1 MNRLQALQV
10 AEELKPAATSNVP
23 VLNVLVVDD
32 HPANRLLMCQQLG
45 YLGHQYTAAQN
56 GASGFQAWRQERF
69 DLVIADCNMPI
80 MNGYEL
86 SRSIREYEEREQL
99 TPCVVLGFTA
109 NAQPE
114 EKQRCAQAG
123 MDDCLFKPINL
134 TALERQLAKI
144 SPQPSGMTLDIGNF
158 EALTGG
164 DPHMSRLLLEE
175 LLSSSRQDRQELVA
189 LIAAQALAEEI
200 IEQAHKIKGAARIV
214 QASALASQ
222 CEALEQACARGDD
235 RPLIEA
241 GVKSLEKLM
250 LELERILQA
259 RLDEL
264 DGQ

>member
-1 MNRLQALQV
+1 MV
-10 AEELKPAATSNVP
+10 DELKPAATTNVP

-56 GASGFQAWRQERF
+56 GAAGFQAWRQEHF

-86 SRSIREYEEREQL
+86 SRSIREYEQREQL

-123 MDDCLFKPINL
+123 MNDCLFKPINL

-144 SPQPSGMTLDIGNF
+144 SPQPTGLILDIGNF
-158 EALTGG
+158 DALTGG
-164 DPHMSRLLLEE
+164 DPRMSRLLLEE
-175 LLSSSRQDRQELVA
+175 LLNSSRQDRQELVA
-189 LIAAQALAEEI
+189 LMAAQACAEGI

-214 QASALASQ
+214 QACALASQ
-222 CEALEQACARGDD
+222 CEALEQACARGDE

-241 GVKSLEKLM
+241 GIKSLEKLM
-250 LELERILQA
+250 LELERMLQV
-259 RLDEL
+259 RLNEL
-264 DGQ
+264 DSQ